1 MLRKV
6 LLSQEEDKDKS
17 RLKPPAGDR
26 GGDCAAASPCC
37 GRAGPAGLP
46 VPAASRSTSLFFFPC
61 PIPSFSSR

>member
-46 VPAASRSTSLFFFPC
+46 EAPRPC
-61 PIPSFSSR
+61 RI